1 MTEEEMAEEYLD
13 EKCKDCYMCSYSE
26 HKNPYKICQRRKDRK
41 QAFLAGLK
49 AGRPQWHKVADELP
63 KEDDIYLIYTTEGYL
78 LGHYEQGGAD
88 GKIDFC
94 GEPYSDFTEYPSE
107 EELMENDVIA
117 WCEIP
122 TFDKEK

>member
-1 MTEEEMAEEYLD
+1 MKDEEIAEEYANKTIGDFLPTD
-13 EKCKDCYMCSYSE
+13 EDKESQWWSCY
-26 HKNPYKICQRRKDRK
+26 ND
-41 QAFLAGLK
+41 FLAGLK

-63 KEDDIYLIYTTEGYL
+63 KEDDVYLIYTTEGYL

-122 TFDKEK
+122 TFDKE